1 MGFIKEAIDF
11 SFWSL
16 ILRVQDPLLFLQTAI
31 YDKTRG
37 NGLSPTISYNKSP
50 CDNPKN
56 LVSQVSSTKFSANS
70 PIIFEWAV
78 FY

>member
-37 NGLSPTISYNKSP
+37 QWTFSYHF
-50 CDNPKN
+50 
-56 LVSQVSSTKFSANS
+56 L
-70 PIIFEWAV
+70 
-78 FY
+78 